1 MRSRLSRGD
10 LCVLFQLPLVF
21 LCHFCTKGIINV
33 SERFNYSSKS
43 RLRLP
48 WPSLSDRLIQGR
60 RLCRHGCHLCPSQ
73 PAPQRVNSRSQL
85 GSNRS
90 LAGGQGRLGR
100 GKEPLSSPSTPAWTL
115 QVISPTG
122 NYRSSGS
129 AICPH
134 ITPPPAQA
142 TLHCLTLQPT
152 TSQLHMLGEARM
164 VEHPFQPSPWHRAFV
179 PASPLPSC
187 PDSLPGWSLLLATPQ
202 NLGMDSPPCVSTN
215 LN

>member
-60 RLCRHGCHLCPSQ
+60 RLCRHGHHLCPSQ
-73 PAPQRVNSRSQL
+73 PAPRRANSRSQL

-100 GKEPLSSPSTPAWTL
+100 GKEPLSSSSTSAWAL

-122 NYRSSGS
+122 SYGSSGS
-129 AICPH
+129 AHLSARHPSPLPR
-134 ITPPPAQA
+134 PPCTASP
-142 TLHCLTLQPT
+142 LPPT
-152 TSQLHMLGEARM
+152 TSQHHMLGEARM
-164 VEHPFQPSPWHRAFV
+164 VEHPLQPSPGTG
-179 PASPLPSC
+179 PLY
-187 PDSLPGWSLLLATPQ
+187 LLLLCPPAQTPYW
-202 NLGMDSPPCVSTN
+202 MVSPAGHTPKSRDGQPAMCQH
-215 LN
+215 